1 MTNRIPAHT
10 SSDIPDCIG
19 RWSPFV
25 QACGECVHTDRCRK
39 ATGEGTGIRILAKPR
54 HAAERTTSRPDIAID
69 TLTSLGISPLLW
81 PTLHSVASRFGLE
94 PSYRKSSRYRV
105 AFLDKDRR
113 KVLIVLRMD
122 SRQVHVIG
130 RRLHVA
136 TAIQHG
142 WTLGTEE
149 RGRVS
154 LTYQRM
160 NPTYENFF
168 TSLRGL
174 LTVSS
179 VQRTFTP

>member
-1 MTNRIPAHT
+1 MINRIPAHT
-10 SSDIPDCIG
+10 SSDIPDCMG

-25 QACGECVHTDRCRK
+25 PACGECVHADRCRK
-39 ATGEGTGIRILAKPR
+39 ATGNGTGIRILAQPR
-54 HAAERTTSRPDIAID
+54 RAVESSTSRPDIAID
-69 TLTSLGISPLLW
+69 TLAALGVSPLLW
-81 PTLHSVASRFGLE
+81 PTLHSITRRFGLE
-94 PSYRKSSRYRV
+94 VSYRKSSRYRV

-136 TAIQHG
+136 TALQNG
-142 WTLGTEE
+142 WEFGEEE

-154 LTYQRM
+154 LIYRHL
-160 NPTYENFF
+160 NPSYEIFF
-168 TSLRGL
+168 TSLRRL